1 MQAHATHLFTKT
13 VACNTLGPARGKPA
27 HTPPDS
33 VSLACTI
40 SLPYSI
46 GCLMQVWP
54 VRDPGWGEV
63 LKALQASA
71 DGEANLK
78 SWFPPASGVLDRIQQ
93 ICATY
98 PAGFRREGDE
108 REYATGLRWSSPGMQ
123 RMVHRRGGRLMEIG
137 IGEPRDLEHADIAGL
152 IEVQRWH
159 GTKLRWK
166 RIRELMKAHMLML

>member
-98 PAGFRREGDE
+98 PAGFRREGDALGGV
-108 REYATGLRWSSPGMQ
+108 YATRMLNRRNSLR
-123 RMVHRRGGRLMEIG
+123 EIG
-137 IGEPRDLEHADIAGL
+137 LGEPTDLEHADLAGL
-152 IEVQRWH
+152 IEIRRRV
-159 GTKLRWK
+159 GAKLRWK
-166 RIRELMKAHMLML
+166 RIKELMKGHMLKS